1 MASDVMAAI
10 PSSISARVAV
20 VLNLY
25 PVAPASPVGFTEG
38 HFNVEGF
45 GTEGSGPGLGR
56 RVVWS
61 APRGRPPISGSGAT
75 GNLPDL
81 AGECASDGPSVNE
94 YIDGGLAPN
103 NLALVSLSWDL
114 VSNSLELVSPSVGF
128 VAVAKFPHMRGSEDF
143 VGADVR
149 GAAVGAGVRKAEVS
163 VRGCGTGGESPR
175 FSGVAAAAGAIPRNP
190 EREGDGL

>member
-1 MASDVMAAI
+1 
-10 PSSISARVAV
+10 
-20 VLNLY
+20 
-25 PVAPASPVGFTEG
+25 
-38 HFNVEGF
+38 
-45 GTEGSGPGLGR
+45 
-56 RVVWS
+56 
-61 APRGRPPISGSGAT
+61 
-75 GNLPDL
+75 L

-163 VRGCGTGGESPR
+163 VRKAEVSVRGCGTGGESPR